1 VGFRFPMAS
10 VLRWREGI
18 EKKEELALQQVQFEV
33 NRVQKRIDEI
43 AEEIAKARREREEAL
58 QSWTQANELQGM
70 QDEMNAAA
78 DARQILIET
87 LATLKKQKEVQMAL
101 YRAARMNR
109 RMLTDLEKRQRETWE
124 HEQVRADQ
132 KRLDDVFTSRLIRG

>member
-33 NRVQKRIDEI
+33 NRVRKRIDEI
-43 AEEIAKARREREEAL
+43 TEEIAMARREREEAL

-87 LATLKKQKEVQMAL
+87 LATLKKQKETQMAV
-101 YRAARMNR
+101 YSAARMNR
-109 RMLTDLEKRQRETWE
+109 RMLTDLETRQRETWE